1 MTKISNANNAT
12 ARSVALSMMC
22 SSRLTL
28 GASESRKTESYE
40 ETESEKDHNDSSV
53 DVTAEILT
61 SDEGSLLGPRALI

>member
-1 MTKISNANNAT
+1 
-12 ARSVALSMMC
+12 MMC

-28 GASESRKTESYE
+28 EASESRKTESYE

-61 SDEGSLLGPRALI
+61 AEEGSLLGPRALI